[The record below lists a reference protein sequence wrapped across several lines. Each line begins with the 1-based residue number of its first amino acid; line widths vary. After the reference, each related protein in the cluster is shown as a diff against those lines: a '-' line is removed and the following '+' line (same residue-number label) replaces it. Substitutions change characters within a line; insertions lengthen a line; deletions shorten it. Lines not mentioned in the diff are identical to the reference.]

1 MPTNQINP
9 TIEESLKKYGIYTE
23 IHNSVNHLF
32 RAFYRSARRQWNGS
46 RYLPCRF
53 QLSMGIAVSKRKNMR
68 NDAISSVAAKV
79 R

>member
-1 MPTNQINP
+1 MPKNLINP
-9 TIEESLKKYGIYTE
+9 TIDESIKKEGIYTE
-23 IHNSVNHLF
+23 IFNSVYHLF

-46 RYLPCRF
+46 RFPPCRF
-53 QLSMGIAVSKRKNMR
+53 QLSMGTAVSKRKNMR